1 MSGRRELIM
10 VVDDEIDI
18 LQILRSGLTRY
29 GHKVMIFSDPRLA
42 LKEFEVNHLDYS
54 LVLTDI
60 RMPSMSGIKLALNVR
75 RIDPGVRLMIMS
87 AFELSAFELSH
98 DLPYVKTEDLLK
110 KPITLSSLCKA
121 IDKGSSSH

>member
-110 KPITLSSLCKA
+110 KPITLSSLCRA